1 MENQNHV
8 YNKRLTW
15 YSDPTII
22 IKRQIRVFYESN
34 RQLVDSCVIREIKI
48 RVYDK
53 QANVNLYHMT

>member
-22 IKRQIRVFYESN
+22 IKRQVRVSYESN

-53 QANVNLYHMT
+53 QE